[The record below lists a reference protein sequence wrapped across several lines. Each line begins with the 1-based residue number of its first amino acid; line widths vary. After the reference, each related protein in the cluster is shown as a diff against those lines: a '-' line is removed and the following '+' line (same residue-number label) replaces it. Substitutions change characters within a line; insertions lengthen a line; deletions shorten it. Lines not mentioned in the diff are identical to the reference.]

1 MGDDIEVPSPFLPR
15 ASSLL
20 YGDDT
25 QLPTN
30 ILYNAS
36 ILLLNEKRS
45 KEIESFSFHT
55 FDNDVFC
62 PVFCLEFV
70 HLNKLGLSTKQTLQ
84 SNGILSLFLRTLLL
98 A

>member
-1 MGDDIEVPSPFLPR
+1 MTLK
-15 ASSLL
+15 SLL
-20 YGDDT
+20 PFFLEHLVFYMEMT
-25 QLPTN
+25 LKLPTN

-70 HLNKLGLSTKQTLQ
+70 HLNKLGLSTKQTL
-84 SNGILSLFLRTLLL
+84 
-98 A
+98 